1 MNFVLPFIGKTKSSY
16 LEAGIQ
22 DYTNRLSR
30 FGKVEIITQ
39 RDKSERKEPDDK
51 TKLREA
57 GQLLKT
63 IEPLRKKVVVA
74 LDPGG
79 KSVDS
84 NTLADMLTAWQE
96 RGVETCCF
104 VIGGHLG
111 LHQHI
116 LNQADVVLS
125 LSRLTFTHEMTRL
138 IILEQLYRA
147 CTIQAGH
154 KYHK

>member
-1 MNFVLPFIGKTKSSY
+1 MKFVLPFIGKTKSSY
-16 LEAGIQ
+16 LDAGIQ
-22 DYTNRLSR
+22 DYSNRLSR

-39 RDKSERKEPDDK
+39 RDKGERKEPDEK

-57 GQLLKT
+57 EQLLGA
-63 IEPLRKKVVVA
+63 IEPLRKKVIVA

-79 KSVDS
+79 KSIDS
-84 NTLADMLTAWQE
+84 SMLADMLTSWQE
-96 RGVETCCF
+96 RGVETGCF

-111 LHQHI
+111 LHQNI
-116 LNQADVVLS
+116 LNKADVVLS